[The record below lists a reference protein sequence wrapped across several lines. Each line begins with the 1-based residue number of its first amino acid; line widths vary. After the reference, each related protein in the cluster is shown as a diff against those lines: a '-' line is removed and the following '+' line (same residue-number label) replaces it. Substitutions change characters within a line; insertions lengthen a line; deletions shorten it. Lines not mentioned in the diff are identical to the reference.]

1 MECVTKLTRRDF
13 HTIDTHHDQETGERH
28 QMGRWRRPD
37 ELGTHLGRG
46 GILMGGQRR
55 QGARLSAAERKEY
68 IRLIEQIT
76 TEENDWAHGEHTEPT
91 TRPEDRAAAS
101 ILAAERDRLGR
112 QIYLTRWTNGE
123 EKWGPRDTTDHDG
136 PGDPR
141 GGSGLRKRRTT
152 KTPGP
157 SHREPPAREGV
168 PRLATCRVHVAYMS
182 RCQR

>member
-1 MECVTKLTRRDF
+1 MILDLSEKFLSTKRFPDKAFDIIDQVGSRTKIKYATVPTNVSDVRNYIAKNNSLKQLFRRRAF
-13 HTIDTHHDQETGERH
+13 IQK
-28 QMGRWRRPD
+28 
-37 ELGTHLGRG
+37 
-46 GILMGGQRR
+46 ILSDGSED
-55 QGARLSAAERKEY
+55 RLISRKEY

-91 TRPEDRAAAS
+91 TRPEDPAAAS

-157 SHREPPAREGV
+157 SHREPPARVFPG
-168 PRLATCRVHVAYMS
+168 
-182 RCQR
+182 